1 MTRQISINRRCLFAS
16 LCLLSGL
23 AVANFATAADDGNL
37 EVHEWSVWFGEPQG
51 KQFNASAD
59 FPTAMPGLVD
69 SERSRRREADKP
81 KPSPISLMTL
91 YGTPPDVVD
100 IDLRVTAGRP
110 ISQWPRSEAKSNRLR
125 WLDLTLTKELSNPEL
140 LAYIPDTHWFNQARK
155 LEGLYIQL
163 KKGGRAERFF
173 AYDLELNAALNVRLD
188 GGPDQFK
195 VANLGKH
202 ALLDVFLIVPGPD
215 GPRVGWL
222 DTVTAS
228 AGGAAAGAGGANPA
242 SAPAG
247 QPQAGVQA
255 ARVVVNGVAVQVAIA
270 APVANPGA
278 APVAAVPAT
287 PNAQPGVAPAGAK
300 PGDRKE
306 TVTDIPLSEPLKPDS
321 DEFQQKT
328 TGELR
333 KRLSTTGLKPAEI
346 DLLVS
351 MYAPFFFSTDEIH
364 MVYRLSQ
371 EGIDELTPLTV
382 EPETAKVKRV
392 ALVMARK
399 VDPKLR
405 EDVQKLIQELADTSY
420 KKREQAEKRLIEL
433 GSLATANLK
442 EALKTKDLE
451 VVMRAERILLNQKEQ
466 LGNETPAEQ

>member
-1 MTRQISINRRCLFAS
+1 MTRITLTNRFGWLAAV
-16 LCLLSGL
+16 CLLTSL
-23 AVANFATAADDGNL
+23 VAGQLATAADDTNL

-69 SERSRRREADKP
+69 SERSRRRDADKP
-81 KPSPISLMTL
+81 KPTPVSLMTL
-91 YGTPPDVVD
+91 YGTPPEVVD
-100 IDLRVTAGRP
+100 IDLRVNAGRP
-110 ISQWPRSEAKSNRLR
+110 ISQWPRSEGKSNRLR
-125 WLDLTLTKELSNPEL
+125 WLDLTLSKELSNPEL

-155 LEGLYIQL
+155 LEGLYVQL

-173 AYDLELNAALNVRLD
+173 AYDLELNASLNVRLD

-228 AGGAAAGAGGANPA
+228 AGGAAAGSGGANPA
-242 SAPAG
+242 SAPAN
-247 QPQAGVQA
+247 QPQGGIQA
-255 ARVVVNGVAVQVAIA
+255 ARVVVNGGVVQVAIA

-278 APVAAVPAT
+278 APVAAAPAT
-287 PNAQPGVAPAGAK
+287 PNAQPAAPAGGK
-300 PGDRKE
+300 PADSKE

-346 DLLVS
+346 DLIIS

-392 ALVMARK
+392 ALVMAKK
-399 VDPKLR
+399 VDPRLR
-405 EDVQKLIQELADTSY
+405 EDVQKLILELADTSY

-433 GSLATANLK
+433 GTLATANLK

-466 LGNETPAEQ
+466 LGTDTPAEQ

>member
-1 MTRQISINRRCLFAS
+1 MSHCGWLGS

-23 AVANFATAADDGNL
+23 VVAGLASAADEGNL

-69 SERSRRREADKP
+69 SERSRRRDTDKP
-81 KPSPISLMTL
+81 KPTPVSLMTL
-91 YGTPPDVVD
+91 HGTPPEVVD
-100 IDLRVTAGRP
+100 IDLRVNAGRP
-110 ISQWPRSEAKSNRLR
+110 ISQWPRSEGKSNRLR
-125 WLDLTLTKELSNPEL
+125 WLDLTVTKELSNPEQ

-155 LEGLYIQL
+155 LDGLYIQL
-163 KKGGRAERFF
+163 KKGGRAERFL
-173 AYDLELNAALNVRLD
+173 AYDLELNASLNVRLD
-188 GGPDQFK
+188 GGPDQYK

-202 ALLDVFLIVPGPD
+202 ALHDVFLIVPGPD

-228 AGGAAAGAGGANPA
+228 AGGAAAGSGGANPS

-247 QPQAGVQA
+247 QPQAGIQA
-255 ARVVVNGVAVQVAIA
+255 ARVIVNGVAVQVAVA

-278 APVAAVPAT
+278 APAAA
-287 PNAQPGVAPAGAK
+287 APASANAPPANAAAK
-300 PGDRKE
+300 PGDSKE

-321 DEFQQKT
+321 DEFRQKT
-328 TGELR
+328 TDELR
-333 KRLSTTGLKPAEI
+333 RRLSMTGLKPAEI

-364 MVYRLSQ
+364 MVYRLSS

-399 VDPKLR
+399 IDPSLR

-466 LGNETPAEQ
+466 LGNDTPAEQ